1 MKPHDGRTAI
11 VTGGAGWI
19 GQAIARGLVEDGFAV
34 AIADLDRVR
43 AQAVAEALGAA
54 GGRAMAVGLDVCSY
68 ASAQRMAAEVIGA
81 FGAIDALINN
91 AGGSARAECSLFCDA
106 DPAVFERIIDMNL
119 KGPLHCSRAV
129 IGHMIARRRGSIVN
143 LGSITGIQG
152 LSYVVD
158 YSAAKGGVIAFT
170 RALAKEVGQHGIR
183 VNCVSPGLVPRPDE
197 DPARAQRTN
206 FLGRVCAAE
215 DVAAMVR
222 FLAGDQA
229 GFITGQN
236 HVVDGGRSLGMKGE

>member
-1 MKPHDGRTAI
+1 MKPHDGRSAI

-19 GQAIARGLVEDGFAV
+19 GQAIARGLIEDGLAV
-34 AIADLDRVR
+34 AVADLDRAR
-43 AQAVAEALGAA
+43 AQEAADRLVAA
-54 GGRAMAVGLDVCSY
+54 GGRAMAVELDVRSY
-68 ASAQRMAAEVIGA
+68 ASAQRMVAEVVGA
-81 FGAIDALINN
+81 FGAVDALVNN
-91 AGGSARAECSLFCDA
+91 AGGSARKDISLFCDA
-106 DPAVFERIIDMNL
+106 DPAVLDRIIDMNL
-119 KGPLHCSRAV
+119 KGPVYCSRAV
-129 IGHMIARRRGSIVN
+129 IGHMIGRTRGAIVN
-143 LGSITGIQG
+143 IGSITGIQG

-170 RALAKEVGQHGIR
+170 KALAKEVGRHGIR

-197 DPARAQRTN
+197 DPSRARNSN
-206 FLGRVCAAE
+206 FLGRTCSAE

-222 FLAGDQA
+222 FLVGDQA